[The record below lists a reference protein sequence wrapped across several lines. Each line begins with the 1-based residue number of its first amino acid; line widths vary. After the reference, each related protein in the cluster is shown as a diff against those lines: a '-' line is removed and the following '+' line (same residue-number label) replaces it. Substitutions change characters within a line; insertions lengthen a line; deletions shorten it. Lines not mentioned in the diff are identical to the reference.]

1 MYTYGGFMLLYGRNQ
16 HNIVKQLSFN
26 YKKKKSM
33 PVSSICWNYFLNKQ
47 KFECV
52 DMLCSWISLGFSILL
67 KEIS

>member
-1 MYTYGGFMLLYGRNQ
+1 MYVYGGFMLLNGRNQ

-26 YKKKKSM
+26 YQKKKKSM

-52 DMLCSWISLGFSILL
+52 DVLCS
-67 KEIS
+67 

>member
-1 MYTYGGFMLLYGRNQ
+1 MYVYGGFMLLNGRNQ

-26 YKKKKSM
+26 YKKKKKSM

-52 DMLCSWISLGFSILL
+52 DVLCS
-67 KEIS
+67 